1 MRSRF
6 IAPLVARSQA
16 GFLPDGDLRAL
27 FVPFDNDKWIR
38 YDAVPFGGDLTSY
51 EVSAFYDNQSRQGL
65 VVGSLEHDRWKTGV
79 RSSTSANAITSL
91 EVFGG
96 VTSAKTRDVLP
107 HGEVAGETL
116 RGPKVFVGVFSDWR
130 DGLEAYAEANASLTP
145 RRPWPGGAPFGWN
158 SWGKLQFK
166 LNYQKAVEVSDFFAR
181 ELQPRQFQDDGVVYI
196 GLDSGWNKMTD
207 EQLTQFVAHCR
218 ANHQEAGIYFTPF
231 ASWGG
236 NDDARI
242 EGAEYRYKDIYLY
255 ARGQKQ
261 RIASGI
267 ALDPTHPGTRK
278 LIEMNARRFRKAG
291 FKYVKADFL
300 SHGALEADRHYDPR
314 VTTGLQ
320 AYNEGMKF
328 VSAALGA
335 DIFLNLSIAPLFPGQ
350 YANSR
355 RIACDAFGDIGQTE
369 YTLNSLTYGWWLSKV
384 YQFNDP
390 DEMVFDGYSESE
402 NRARVAS
409 AVVTGLMLAGDDF
422 SAGGGETGKERAR
435 RFLTNGDI
443 NALARAR
450 KSFRP
455 VEGGTGRAAANLFV
469 WQDARFFYLAAFN
482 YSRTNE
488 EFSAEFNRVGLKTGG
503 PVEVKE
509 LWSGATSRVTSPMR
523 IKLNPADAAIYQ
535 FSLK

>member
-1 MRSRF
+1 
-6 IAPLVARSQA
+6 
-16 GFLPDGDLRAL
+16 
-27 FVPFDNDKWIR
+27 
-38 YDAVPFGGDLTSY
+38 
-51 EVSAFYDNQSRQGL
+51 
-65 VVGSLEHDRWKTGV
+65 
-79 RSSTSANAITSL
+79 
-91 EVFGG
+91 
-96 VTSAKTRDVLP
+96 
-107 HGEVAGETL
+107 
-116 RGPKVFVGVFSDWR
+116 
-130 DGLEAYAEANASLTP
+130 
-145 RRPWPGGAPFGWN
+145 
-158 SWGKLQFK
+158 
-166 LNYQKAVEVSDFFAR
+166 
-181 ELQPRQFQDDGVVYI
+181 
-196 GLDSGWNKMTD
+196 MTD

>member
-1 MRSRF
+1 
-6 IAPLVARSQA
+6 
-16 GFLPDGDLRAL
+16 
-27 FVPFDNDKWIR
+27 
-38 YDAVPFGGDLTSY
+38 
-51 EVSAFYDNQSRQGL
+51 
-65 VVGSLEHDRWKTGV
+65 
-79 RSSTSANAITSL
+79 
-91 EVFGG
+91 
-96 VTSAKTRDVLP
+96 
-107 HGEVAGETL
+107 
-116 RGPKVFVGVFSDWR
+116 
-130 DGLEAYAEANASLTP
+130 
-145 RRPWPGGAPFGWN
+145 
-158 SWGKLQFK
+158 
-166 LNYQKAVEVSDFFAR
+166 
-181 ELQPRQFQDDGVVYI
+181 
-196 GLDSGWNKMTD
+196 
-207 EQLTQFVAHCR
+207 
-218 ANHQEAGIYFTPF
+218 
-231 ASWGG
+231 
-236 NDDARI
+236 
-242 EGAEYRYKDIYLY
+242 
-255 ARGQKQ
+255 
-261 RIASGI
+261 
-267 ALDPTHPGTRK
+267 
-278 LIEMNARRFRKAG
+278 
-291 FKYVKADFL
+291 
-300 SHGALEADRHYDPR
+300 
-314 VTTGLQ
+314 
-320 AYNEGMKF
+320 